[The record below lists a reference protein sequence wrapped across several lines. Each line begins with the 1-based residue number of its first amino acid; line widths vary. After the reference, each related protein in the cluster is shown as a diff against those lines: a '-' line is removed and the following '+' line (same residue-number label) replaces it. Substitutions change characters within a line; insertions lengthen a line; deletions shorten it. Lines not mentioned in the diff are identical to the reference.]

1 MTEMAPIL
9 LCCDLDRTLIP
20 NGRAEESPDARPRL
34 ARFCAHPSVELV
46 FVSGRDLQLV
56 LEGIDEWSLP
66 QPDYIIGDV
75 GTTIYA
81 PRSQT
86 GAGNGDWIHWPAWTD
101 EIAPYWNGLTHDDI
115 SDLFADITAIRSQ
128 EPSKQ
133 GAFKASYYV
142 DRDVNQGVLD
152 AELHGRLWRNGMD
165 ARLVWSV
172 DEAADLLLLDV
183 LPSGASKLHAIEF
196 LIQRLAFDE
205 RRALFAGD
213 SGNDLHALGS
223 HINGVLVANADPE
236 VKERARE
243 LVRAGALEDTLYL
256 AQGGLFGMN
265 GNYAAGV
272 LEGLV
277 HYLPETRA
285 WMGLATEADRDGGA

>member
-1 MTEMAPIL
+1 MSDLAPIL

-34 ARFCAHPSVELV
+34 ARFCAHPAVQLV

-86 GAGNGDWIHWPAWTD
+86 GDGDWMHWPAWTD
-101 EIAPYWNGLTHDDI
+101 QIAPDWNGLTHDDVFDI
-115 SDLFADITAIRSQ
+115 FADISALRPQ
-128 EPSKQ
+128 EVAKQ

-142 DRDVNQGVLD
+142 DRQANQAVLD
-152 AELHGRLWRNGMD
+152 AELHGRLWRNGVD

-172 DEAADLLLLDV
+172 DEAADVMLLDV
-183 LPSGASKLHAIEF
+183 LPSSASKLHAIEF
-196 LIQRLAFDE
+196 LIQHLAFDE
-205 RRALFAGD
+205 RRAMFAGD
-213 SGNDLHALGS
+213 SGNDLHALVS
-223 HINGVLVANADPE
+223 HINGVLVANADPA

-243 LVRAGALEDTLYL
+243 IVRAGALEDTLYL
-256 AQGGLFGMN
+256 ARGGLFGMN

-277 HYLPETRA
+277 HFLPETRA
-285 WMGLATEADRDGGA
+285 HMGLSADEAAGPGPG

>member
-1 MTEMAPIL
+1 MSELAPIL

-20 NGRAEESPDARPRL
+20 NGRAEESPDARARL
-34 ARFCAHPSVELV
+34 ARFCAHPAVRLV

-56 LEGIDEWSLP
+56 LDGIDEWSLP

-81 PRSQT
+81 PRSKT
-86 GAGNGDWIHWPAWTD
+86 GHGDGDWVHWPAWTD
-101 EIAPYWNGLTHDDI
+101 EIAPAWNGLTHDDVTEM
-115 SDLFADITAIRSQ
+115 FADISAIRPQ
-128 EPSKQ
+128 EVAKQ

-142 DRDVNQGVLD
+142 DRKANQQVLD
-152 AELHGRLWRNGMD
+152 AELHGRLWRNGVD
-165 ARLVWSV
+165 ARLVWSLDV
-172 DEAADLLLLDV
+172 AADVLLLDV
-183 LPSGASKLHAIEF
+183 LPTSASKLHAMEF
-196 LIQRLAFDE
+196 LIQHLDFDE
-205 RRALFAGD
+205 RRAMFAGD

-223 HINGVLVANADPE
+223 HINGTLVANAE
-236 VKERARE
+236 SAVKARARE

-277 HYLPETRA
+277 HYLPETREH
-285 WMGLATEADRDGGA
+285 MTLAHDDGEATA